1 MKKFLLI
8 FFTFVFFT
16 GCQASKDAFNIK
28 KKDDS
33 DQFLV
38 KKKNPLVLPPNFN
51 ELPKPDDQ
59 IENENNDEIFELTI
73 KSQNSISKNESN
85 TKYDSLENS
94 ILDKIKINEFN

>member
-16 GCQASKDAFNIK
+16 GCQASKDAFSIK

-94 ILDKIKINEFN
+94 ILEKIKINEFN